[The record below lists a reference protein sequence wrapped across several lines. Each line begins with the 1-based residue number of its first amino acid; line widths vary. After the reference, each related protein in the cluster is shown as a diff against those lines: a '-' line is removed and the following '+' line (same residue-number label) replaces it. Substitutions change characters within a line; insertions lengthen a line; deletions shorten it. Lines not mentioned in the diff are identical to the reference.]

1 MRCPNCGNENP
12 ADYVFCDECGAR
24 LQNAPGADAEAVSA
38 PLGTPDG
45 GDSAGNGGDNEQSSG
60 GLSSM
65 GDAGSM
71 DAMGNSGGDG
81 TDSDSAMGDGTG
93 ADTGMGDASSEYGM
107 PAGSASEGEPAMGM
121 DGGDEGQ
128 PAQEGTSGDQDEASD
143 TASSDAWQPIGG
155 QYSIEQTPTGMGDG
169 DSQAGEG
176 DDESAAM
183 PVTEDTMGSTSDG
196 DEGDSSSAQGD
207 SDGAGEDES
216 ALPGVVPMM
225 GSYSDAEGTSEQAG
239 SGQEMGATAGS
250 GASGGGEWASAALD
264 YLDQAQQA
272 AGQGDWGGFG
282 EALGNLRTYLQ
293 GASQGTQGSLGSMD
307 TGAGASSMMQS
318 PAMDSMDMGGDASD
332 TSSGMAMGGQ
342 TSDETD
348 AGIRIDPEGKDMS
361 SMSSGPM
368 AASTMP
374 SEPLDSGG
382 AGMEAGG
389 DAGVVTLEP
398 AAEAGTLGAE
408 LVPEGADAEGT
419 MARLVMIATGAELPL
434 PDQEEIMV
442 GREDP
447 SSGIFPDIDLT
458 PYGGE
463 DGGVSRRH
471 ARLLHVGD
479 DFFVEDLQSTNY
491 TKLDGQR
498 LPAHVRERLE
508 DGARLDFGRVATIF
522 RRS

>member
-1 MRCPNCGNENP
+1 
-12 ADYVFCDECGAR
+12 
-24 LQNAPGADAEAVSA
+24 
-38 PLGTPDG
+38 
-45 GDSAGNGGDNEQSSG
+45 
-60 GLSSM
+60 M
-65 GDAGSM
+65 GD
-71 DAMGNSGGDG
+71 SGGDG
-81 TDSDSAMGDGTG
+81 ADSDSAMGGGTG
-93 ADTGMGDASSEYGM
+93 ADAGMGDTSSEYGM

-128 PAQEGTSGDQDEASD
+128 SAQGESSSDQDEASD

-183 PVTEDTMGSTSDG
+183 PVTEDTMGGAPAG
-196 DEGDSSSAQGD
+196 DDGDSSPAQGGD
-207 SDGAGEDES
+207 DGGAGEDES
-216 ALPGVVPMM
+216 AMPGVAPMM
-225 GSYSDAEGTSEQAG
+225 GSYSDTEGASEQAG
-239 SGQEMGATAGS
+239 SGQEMDATAGS
-250 GASGGGEWASAALD
+250 GAAGGGEWASAALN

-293 GASQGTQGSLGSMD
+293 TASQGTQGSGAGMD
-307 TGAGASSMMQS
+307 AGAGASSMMQS

-332 TSSGMAMGGQ
+332 TSSGMAMGAQ

-348 AGIRIDPEGKDMS
+348 AGIRIDPEGKDLS

-374 SEPLDSGG
+374 SEPLDDGS

-408 LVPEGADAEGT
+408 IVPEGGDAEGT

>member
-1 MRCPNCGNENP
+1 
-12 ADYVFCDECGAR
+12 
-24 LQNAPGADAEAVSA
+24 
-38 PLGTPDG
+38 
-45 GDSAGNGGDNEQSSG
+45 
-60 GLSSM
+60 
-65 GDAGSM
+65 
-71 DAMGNSGGDG
+71 
-81 TDSDSAMGDGTG
+81 
-93 ADTGMGDASSEYGM
+93 
-107 PAGSASEGEPAMGM
+107 MGM

-128 PAQEGTSGDQDEASD
+128 SAQGGTSGDQDEASD

-155 QYSIEQTPTGMGDG
+155 QYSIEQTPTDMGGG
-169 DSQAGEG
+169 DSQGGEG

-183 PVTEDTMGSTSDG
+183 PVTEDTMGSASAG
-196 DEGDSSSAQGD
+196 DEGDSSSAQSD
-207 SDGAGEDES
+207 SYGGAGEDES
-216 ALPGVVPMM
+216 AMPGVVPMM
-225 GSYSDAEGTSEQAG
+225 GSYSDSEGASEQAG
-239 SGQEMGATAGS
+239 SGQEMDASAGS
-250 GASGGGEWASAALD
+250 VAAGGGEWASAALN

-282 EALGNLRTYLQ
+282 EALGNLRTYLE
-293 GASQGTQGSLGSMD
+293 GASQGGQSSGASMD
-307 TGAGASSMMQS
+307 TGAGAGYTPQPS
-318 PAMDSMDMGGDASD
+318 DMDMSSD
-332 TSSGMAMGGQ
+332 TSGTSPGMSMGGQ
-342 TSDETD
+342 ISDVAD
-348 AGIRIDPEGKDMS
+348 AGSQMDPNGSAMS
-361 SMSSGPM
+361 GMSSGPK

-374 SEPLDSGG
+374 SEPLDDGNV
-382 AGMEAGG
+382 GMGYGG
-389 DAGVVTLEP
+389 DAGVATLEP

-408 LVPEGADAEGT
+408 IVPEVAQAEGT

-471 ARLLHVGD
+471 ARLLRSGD